1 MIFIYLILIF
11 FIFFLILYK
20 ILNFLNIQLPISNI
34 AISIIISL
42 IITKIINTK
51 FSSEIIHSSKELTV
65 GLSPDYPPYA
75 FIENNNI
82 IGLDID
88 LLELI
93 AKKLDLKL
101 KFNAMPFHSILVSL
115 QLNTINLAASGL
127 TGSEERKKE
136 MLATIPYFENHL
148 CVVSLKKKEIN
159 NIENLKNKI
168 LIINTGYTSE
178 SYIISEAL
186 SEKIL
191 KLKSVPDALIA
202 LNLEQGDAF
211 ITSYASILHFLK
223 TQEAENFN
231 FFKLPRSNN
240 QESVSFL
247 INKNNPE
254 LLEKINNVIKELLI
268 DGTIDNLIK
277 KWNLI

>member
-11 FIFFLILYK
+11 FVFFLILYK
-20 ILNFLNIQLPISNI
+20 ILNFFNIRLLISNMG
-34 AISIIISL
+34 ISIIMSL
-42 IITKIINTK
+42 IITKIINTN
-51 FSSEIIHSSKELTV
+51 FSNKITDSSKELIV

-75 FIENNNI
+75 FIENDNI

-88 LLELI
+88 LLKLI
-93 AKKLDLKL
+93 AKKLNLKL
-101 KFNAMPFHSILVSL
+101 KFNSMPFHSILVSL

-127 TGSEERKKE
+127 TGNEERKKE
-136 MLATIPYFENHL
+136 MLATIPYFQNSL
-148 CVVSLKKKEIN
+148 YAVSLKKKKIN

-178 SYIISEAL
+178 SYINNEKL
-186 SEKIL
+186 TEKIL

-202 LNLEQGDAF
+202 LKLEQGDAF
-211 ITSYASILHFLK
+211 ITSYASILHFLNTK
-223 TQEAENFN
+223 EAEFFN
-231 FFKLPRSNN
+231 FFKLPESDNE
-240 QESVSFL
+240 ESVSFL

-254 LLEKINNVIKELLI
+254 LLEKINIVINELLSN
-268 DGTIDNLIK
+268 GTIDNLIK